1 MTVSRDSC
9 RTRATSARLPVVTAV
24 DGRVERGARNR
35 EAIVDA
41 LLACYE
47 AGVLRPSIP
56 EVAERAGVSTRSVH
70 NHFADVEALRA
81 EVAHRQAERYAHLMT
96 AVASLDALLDARAAF
111 FEAVTP
117 VRRAALLTV
126 DRSPTIAANLAR
138 LDHVLRRQITALF
151 PGLDVGMLEAIDAL
165 TSWDTWN
172 RLRTAQGLSV
182 AHARAVLERT
192 IRTLTR
198 PNRERGLPAWPA

>member
-1 MTVSRDSC
+1 
-9 RTRATSARLPVVTAV
+9 VTAV

-35 EAIVDA
+35 EAIADA

-47 AGVLRPSIP
+47 AGLLRPSIP
-56 EVAERAGVSTRSVH
+56 EVAARAGVSTRSVH
-70 NHFADVEALRA
+70 NHFADVETLRA

-96 AVASLDALLDARAAF
+96 PVESLDELLDARAAL

-126 DRSPTIAANLAR
+126 DHSPTIAANLAR
-138 LDHVLRRQITALF
+138 LDLVLRRQITSLF
-151 PGLDVGMLEAIDAL
+151 ADLEPNTIEAIDAL
-165 TSWDTWN
+165 TSWDAWN

-182 AHARAVLERT
+182 AHARAVLDQA
-192 IRTLTR
+192 IRTLT
-198 PNRERGLPAWPA
+198 EGSAS